1 MWTHSFWTWQDG
13 RLRCMGRLK
22 IGSQKTF
29 IQNGHS
35 GSLDAVVFQPAWLQ
49 IVKFNTTWC
58 WDGQHLYNSGIPKQ
72 RFGMARFILIAYIAS
87 GHFIH
92 TATKNPFLL
101 RMITQAGRC
110 GWTGEPRIHSKSSSL
125 NNVFEEQIFAWFI
138 TCILYTVY
146 CSWLK
151 PSCPSINRDG

>member
-13 RLRCMGRLK
+13 RLRWMGRLK

-35 GSLDAVVFQPAWLQ
+35 GSLDAVLFQPACVTADCKVQDHVVLRWPALT
-49 IVKFNTTWC
+49 V
-58 WDGQHLYNSGIPKQ
+58 YNSGISKQ
-72 RFGMARFILIAYIAS
+72 RCGTARFILIAYIAS

-101 RMITQAGRC
+101 RMITQAGWRC
-110 GWTGEPRIHSKSSSL
+110 GCTGEPRIHSKSFWSLSLRNRSSRGL
-125 NNVFEEQIFAWFI
+125 SRAY
-138 TCILYTVY
+138 CILYTAV
-146 CSWLK
+146 
-151 PSCPSINRDG
+151 D